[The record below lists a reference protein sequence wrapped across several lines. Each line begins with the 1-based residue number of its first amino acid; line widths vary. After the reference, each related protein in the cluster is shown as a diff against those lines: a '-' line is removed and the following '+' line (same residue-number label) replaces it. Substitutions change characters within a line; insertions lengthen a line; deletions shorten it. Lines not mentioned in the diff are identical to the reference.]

1 MIIHKCS
8 DCRWWG
14 KSKPA
19 LSKDWKK
26 CENPA
31 APGFDFWREAKNTL
45 CNGYFEAKE
54 EASRDER

>member
-1 MIIHKCS
+1 MDKHKCS

-31 APGFDFWREAKNTL
+31 ATGFDFWREANNTL
-45 CNGYFEAKE
+45 CNGCFEPKE
-54 EASRDER
+54 EANRDER